1 MTGRPVADHSPPAF
15 EGHHPRE
22 CTEHRTAGPHRAW
35 CFDCTEWCYPGEGC
49 KGCRLGS
56 EAMIP
61 ATWWQAL
68 KDYLTET
75 RADAAELARANQF
88 DLTIGAAFEA
98 QVEILACTQAK
109 MDELEQS

>member
-1 MTGRPVADHSPPAF
+1 MTATTARCDQYRAGMRCVRNQHGEEIA
-15 EGHHPRE
+15 
-22 CTEHRTAGPHRAW
+22 HRNRH
-35 CFDCTEWCYPGEGC
+35 
-49 KGCRLGS
+49 GS
-56 EAMIP
+56 EWGGPEMIP
-61 ATWWQAL
+61 AARWQAL